1 MRPRRGAIGKY
12 GDTRGFSLGAFVA
25 VAAWLLAA
33 PPALAGPPLI
43 TDDPDT
49 PGRNRWEVN
58 LSYGLTL
65 TAERVEV
72 EPSRF
77 AQLGTTI
84 FGNIIEKFGL
94 SDLLMIPEPK
104 PGTIHR
110 RNIEYELPLI
120 DINYGITDRD
130 QLKIEF
136 PVLISDPA
144 DGSTPDGMGNLLV
157 GYKYRILDEAD
168 FAFSLSLYPQFALP
182 TGARR
187 LGLDR
192 KPAYILPVE
201 VGRHFL
207 DDKLFVYGEV
217 GFVAAPGKDFDDEW
231 FYGVAAEWELIERFT
246 VIGEVNG
253 SVPTSGP
260 GDSDVV
266 FNLGFKWETSE
277 RLSVLAAMGRSFRSA
292 GPDSP
297 EYLGCG
303 GLQFTF

>member
-1 MRPRRGAIGKY
+1 MRPRRGSFGKS
-12 GDTRGFSLGAFVA
+12 GNKKAAFAAGLVGVA
-25 VAAWLLAA
+25 SCVLA
-33 PPALAGPPLI
+33 PPPVFAGPPLI

-49 PGRNRWEVN
+49 PGQNRWEIN

-65 TAERVEV
+65 TPERLEV

-77 AQLGTTI
+77 ARLGTTI
-84 FGNIIEKFGL
+84 FGNIIERFGL
-94 SDLLMIPEPK
+94 SDILAVPEPK
-104 PGTIHR
+104 PRTIHR
-110 RNIEYELPLI
+110 RNIEHELPLI

-144 DGSTPDGMGNLLV
+144 DGSTQDGVGNLLV

-168 FAFSLSLYPQFALP
+168 FPFLLSIYPQLELP
-182 TGARR
+182 TGARS

-207 DDKLFVYGEV
+207 DDKLFVYAEV
-217 GFVAAPGKDFDDEW
+217 GFVAAPGKEFDDEW
-231 FYGVAAEWELIERFT
+231 FYGVAAEWELVERFT
-246 VIGEVNG
+246 IVGEVNG

-266 FNLGFKWETSE
+266 FNLGFKWEISE
-277 RLSVLAAMGRSFRSA
+277 HLSVLAAMGRSFRSA

-297 EYLGCG
+297 EFLGFWG
-303 GLQFTF
+303 VQLTF